1 VKFIIETLVDI
12 TETQARRGAD
22 RLLVNQ
28 QANYNTIIQTAGLR
42 VNPIP
47 SQVSINEKDV
57 TGMFGTAY
65 KGIHRVWTIE
75 IDYEYEGGIDID
87 MLTED
92 FDLVPVINNCAE
104 SISLDPSVIRSR
116 DKKLQNIIFSLA

>member
-1 VKFIIETLVDI
+1 MKFIIETLVDI

-75 IDYEYEGGIDID
+75 IDYEYEGGVDID

-92 FDLVPVINNCAE
+92 FDL
-104 SISLDPSVIRSR
+104 ISREL
-116 DKKLQNIIFSLA
+116 